1 MLLCGL
7 DIQSIK
13 NSNTIAKVI
22 PSAETTTLLPR
33 KMLSFPISFLKKYI
47 CQSALSRGRGLR
59 TMRVYVHFEEEEP
72 CYTAALTAGCDSLCH
87 AIFNSTSLVPLMLV
101 QDAAGQTPLSTT
113 SSGTFCADTSNTMA
127 SASFVILTIY
137 QTDKRVILN
146 MQNTSPLAGEG
157 AAELTADAVDL
168 RNSKSAP
175 FTRTPSQQRQRAP
188 VHLLRASRISPC
200 HIPFSQISHSCLSC
214 APQRMLSTS

>member
-1 MLLCGL
+1 MCLHLPTVECTLYLPYCTTSRPPAPFMQLNYMLLCGL

-72 CYTAALTAGCDSLCH
+72 CYTAALTAGCDSFCRT
-87 AIFNSTSLVPLMLV
+87 ICNSTSLLPLMLV

-113 SSGTFCADTSNTMA
+113 SCRTFCADTSNTMA
-127 SASFVILTIY
+127 SAPTATPTIY
-137 QTDKRVILN
+137 QTDSVLY
-146 MQNTSPLAGEG
+146 
-157 AAELTADAVDL
+157 
-168 RNSKSAP
+168 
-175 FTRTPSQQRQRAP
+175 
-188 VHLLRASRISPC
+188 
-200 HIPFSQISHSCLSC
+200 
-214 APQRMLSTS
+214 